1 MDTMKIAGT
10 ILMTLQIWVLN
21 SHCLL
26 ASIQ

>member
-1 MDTMKIAGT
+1 MDTMKITWT
-10 ILMTLQIWVLN
+10 ILMTLQIWILN